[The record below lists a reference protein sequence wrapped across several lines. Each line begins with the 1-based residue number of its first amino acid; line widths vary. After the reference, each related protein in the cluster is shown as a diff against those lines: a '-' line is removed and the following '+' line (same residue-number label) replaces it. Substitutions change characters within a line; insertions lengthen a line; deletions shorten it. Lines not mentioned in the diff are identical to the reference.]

1 MALRL
6 NRTWLGSLLVI
17 TLGIGT
23 GGCAAKVNQDVFDQ
37 EMARIRGEITGLDGR
52 VDANRAD
59 IEAMSARL
67 DVVEAELATLREEFD
82 VAITRL
88 EDGIRFATPV
98 HFDFDRADVRAE
110 DQPLLDR
117 FADIVGGHYGGALI
131 TVEGF
136 TDPAGSAAYNKQLSE
151 RRARSVASYLESR
164 GFPSSS
170 LRTVGYGEER
180 PVTPGASGPGNAGL
194 QNRRVAFVIEY
205 APARSGTPMTAQAEG

>member
-1 MALRL
+1 M
-6 NRTWLGSLLVI
+6 NRIWAGTLLAV

-23 GGCAAKVNQDVFDQ
+23 GGCAAKVNQDVFDE
-37 EMARIRGEITGLDGR
+37 EMARLRGEITDLDGR

-59 IEAMSARL
+59 IQAMNARL
-67 DVVEAELATLREEFD
+67 DVVEGELATLREDFD

-98 HFDFDRADVRAE
+98 HFDFDRADVRAA

-117 FADIVGGHYGGALI
+117 FADIVGGHYDGALI

-136 TDPAGSAAYNKQLSE
+136 ADPAGSAAYNKRLSE

-164 GFPSSS
+164 GLPASA

-180 PVTPGASGPGNAGL
+180 PVTPGARGPGNAGL